1 MTNSMQPGVFAS
13 KQAIEKK
20 AEFWALY
27 RTVSAAKTEIEAALR
42 STPDEHGYRLARA
55 ALVRALSARAALV
68 RALSAQKRVARTMAG
83 LVGL

>member
-42 STPDEHGYRLARA
+42 STPDAQGYRLT
-55 ALVRALSARAALV
+55 RAALV